1 MLRLSSSQFDPI
13 SDIVALIDT
22 PPLPTIN
29 SVGTR
34 IRAIF
39 MAEAR
44 IERRLVA
51 ILAAD
56 VAGYSRLM
64 SADETGTLSAL
75 QAHRCELIAPA
86 IEQHRGRIVKLMGD
100 GFLAEFGSVVEAV
113 ECAAEIQREMGIR
126 NRGAP
131 DDHRM
136 LLRIGVH
143 VGDIIIDGDDIYG
156 DGVNIAARLEGIA
169 ETGGICISRQAY
181 DQVDGKLPLTCRP
194 LGPQTLKNIPKPV
207 EVYAID
213 LYGAGV
219 AGPADLGQME
229 LKVNYCRASDGVRL
243 AYAIAGSGPPL
254 VKTANWMNHVEYD
267 WESSIVRHFFIG
279 LARDFTLIRYDARG
293 NGLSDWDVENLSLD
307 AWVSD
312 LETVVDAAG
321 LDRFPLLGMS
331 QGCAISVAFAVRHPK
346 RVSHL
351 ILYGGFA
358 RGAYRRAK
366 NELELQKAKAL
377 ATLIR
382 TGWGEESPAFRQ
394 LFSSLFM
401 PGGTQ
406 EQLQKFAERQRKT
419 TSAECAYRY
428 FETTRNLDV
437 SELLPKVTVPTLVM
451 HKREDQVQPFEAGR
465 ELAVGIPGSQF
476 VALQGQNHFPL
487 EQDPATERM
496 LEEIKLFLKK

>member
-1 MLRLSSSQFDPI
+1 MAQ
-13 SDIVALIDT
+13 
-22 PPLPTIN
+22 
-29 SVGTR
+29 TR
-34 IRAIF
+34 V
-39 MAEAR
+39 
-44 IERRLVA
+44 ERRLAA

-56 VAGYSRLM
+56 VAGYSLLM
-64 SADETGTLSAL
+64 GADEAGTLSAL
-75 QAHRCELIAPA
+75 QAHRSELIGPA
-86 IEQHRGRIVKLMGD
+86 IERYRGRIVKLMGD
-100 GFLAEFGSVVEAV
+100 GILAEFGSVVEAV
-113 ECAAEIQREMGIR
+113 ECAAEIQREMEIR
-126 NRGAP
+126 NRDARN
-131 DDHRM
+131 DHRM

-143 VGDIIIDGDDIYG
+143 LGDVIIDGDDIYG

-169 ETGGICISRQAY
+169 EPGRICISRQAY
-181 DQVDGKLPLTCRP
+181 DQVEGKLPLTCRP
-194 LGPQTLKNIPKPV
+194 LGPQKLKNIPKQV

-213 LYGAGV
+213 SDGAG
-219 AGPADLGQME
+219 ASGPTDLGLMG
-229 LKVNYCRASDGVRL
+229 LKVDYCRASDGVRL

-267 WESSIVRHFFIG
+267 WEESSIARLFFVR
-279 LARDFTLIRYDARG
+279 LARDFTLLRYDARG
-293 NGLSDWDVENLSLD
+293 NGLSDWDVDELSLD

-321 LDRFPLLGMS
+321 LDRFPLLAMS
-331 QGCAISVAFAVRHPK
+331 QGCAISVAFAVRHPE

-366 NELELQKAKAL
+366 NELEIQKVKAL

-394 LFSSLFM
+394 LFSALFM
-401 PGGTQ
+401 PGGTP

-428 FETTRNLDV
+428 FETTRHLDV

-451 HKREDQVQPFEAGR
+451 HKREDQMQPFEAGR
-465 ELAVGIPGSQF
+465 ELAAGIPGAKF
-476 VALQGQNHFPL
+476 VALQGQNHFLL
-487 EQDPATERM
+487 EQDPETQRV
-496 LEEIKLFLKK
+496 LEEIKLFLKR